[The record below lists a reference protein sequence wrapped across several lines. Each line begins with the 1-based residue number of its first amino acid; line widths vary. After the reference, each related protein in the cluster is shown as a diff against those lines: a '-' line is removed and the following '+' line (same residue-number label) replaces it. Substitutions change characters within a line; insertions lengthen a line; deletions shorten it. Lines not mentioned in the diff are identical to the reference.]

1 MLGGL
6 LGTISI
12 IGLISSAALFTLA
25 RLKTS
30 MLNFFMLQDMH
41 EGDTGHVSIVGGL
54 VIVRQWTLALVVD
67 KLVKNV
73 VLAAQVVLEF
83 VVFGALI
90 VNLAKCCLIKGF

>member
-1 MLGGL
+1 
-6 LGTISI
+6 
-12 IGLISSAALFTLA
+12 
-25 RLKTS
+25 

-41 EGDTGHVSIVGGL
+41 EGDTSHVSVVGGL

-90 VNLAKCCLIKGF
+90 VNLTKCCLIKGF